1 MARWIGWPRRCAA
14 RRWSDFGDVDRCRCF
29 QKLTDGGRISNRDRI
44 GHDIDPAGDAIAI
57 AIDVRA
63 PLAWGDRE
71 WHLFTREVEATWA
84 AYGLTF
90 CWAHGPDRC
99 EGLEVRVRVLIS
111 PNLPPQDTTAGKPSL
126 GRIRFRD
133 GSPLGEIELSLAAAS
148 GLSAH
153 ARLGGRP
160 LTAWPAA
167 VRAGVLPR
175 ILGRGLAHEIGH
187 FMLRSPE
194 HTAAGLMAAGFAPD
208 DVAWGDRSRFTL
220 SKNSASTIGAA
231 CEVRRI
237 ASR

>member
-1 MARWIGWPRRCAA
+1 MKAWPVMLAVVPLMPLERIEPSAGAGPAASCAM
-14 RRWSDFGDVDRCRCF
+14 
-29 QKLTDGGRISNRDRI
+29 
-44 GHDIDPAGDAIAI
+44 AI

-71 WHLFTREVEATWA
+71 WHLFTREVEDTWA

-99 EGLEVRVRVLIS
+99 EGFEVRVRVLIS
-111 PNLPPQDTTAGKPSL
+111 PNLPPLDTTAGKPSL

-167 VRAGVLPR
+167 IRAGVLPR

-187 FMLRSPE
+187 FILRSPE
-194 HTAAGLMAAGFAPD
+194 HTAAGLMVAGFAPD

-220 SKNSASTIGAA
+220 SKSSASTIGAG